1 MSSSP
6 VGPQSEQDW
15 TIHSLNIH
23 GIFFERWCQ
32 QVINSQRDC
41 WTVTT
46 TNYPVQVA
54 GHQSNLDIRADLRVG
69 DRRLLL
75 NIECKK
81 NNPEFVDWVFFL
93 KAEGIGSGVLLPHI
107 EIDEGQGP
115 LVRVAIQPLV
125 LRAPTIQFVN
135 DARETRGNYQSYK
148 GQNKTRTSNAA
159 ITEAAMQIALA
170 TASVYAEEIQL
181 ARDCLARRS
190 LQNPS
195 VAILHPNTNIVPMIV
210 TSANLFVCDF
220 HPNDVDG
227 ATGQIPFSKAALSEV
242 PMVVYE
248 FPLPHHLHNR
258 SDETE
263 VAVRRHIIIVH
274 SSRFYGFLR
283 NGAFDLLPP
292 ER

>member
-107 EIDEGQGP
+107 EIHEGQGP

-148 GQNKTRTSNAA
+148 GQNKTKTSNAA

-170 TASVYAEEIQL
+170 TASVYAEEPGVSGPAVTAWSL
-181 ARDCLARRS
+181 ARSTFFR
-190 LQNPS
+190 NVHWP
-195 VAILHPNTNIVPMIV
+195 
-210 TSANLFVCDF
+210 
-220 HPNDVDG
+220 
-227 ATGQIPFSKAALSEV
+227 
-242 PMVVYE
+242 E
-248 FPLPHHLHNR
+248 FPRSHHQSRRLFHSWRRWEPAPHTGLVNCGG
-258 SDETE
+258 
-263 VAVRRHIIIVH
+263 V
-274 SSRFYGFLR
+274 G
-283 NGAFDLLPP
+283 
-292 ER
+292 